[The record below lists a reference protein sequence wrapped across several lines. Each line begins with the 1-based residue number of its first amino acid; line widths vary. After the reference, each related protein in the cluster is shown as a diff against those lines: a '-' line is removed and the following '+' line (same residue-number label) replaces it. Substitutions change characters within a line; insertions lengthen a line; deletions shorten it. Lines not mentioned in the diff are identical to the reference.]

1 MLLGRSKGSAQGTE
15 SFKDNGRGTWRALGS
30 LGHGDCLELSA
41 HIARRHGP
49 PGAREGV
56 ISARPAKLLRAGTQR
71 PGEQGGPAVVREG
84 GRGGARQVT
93 FWIEAEGGPWPPGTF
108 PRRRMQPCVRVCA
121 CASAQ
126 AKGCTRTKSW
136 GLGIGGAHV
145 ETPDLAVC
153 CSVCSALTLRL
164 CLSLS
169 LSLTHTDVHAP
180 HSTAPR
186 PELVLQSPHTQCT
199 AISPDK
205 APLCSSLHELI
216 PPALWPQLGLL
227 TRETDRERER
237 ERGGGG
243 RGDTHTYT
251 HTHVHTQAHTL
262 TTTHTRA
269 CTHIHHYHTHTCTHT
284 HHNTGRKSE
293 AVGNGKKD
301 RDRHT
306 ASETLREKGEGDTGS
321 E

>member
-1 MLLGRSKGSAQGTE
+1 MR
-15 SFKDNGRGTWRALGS
+15 
-30 LGHGDCLELSA
+30 
-41 HIARRHGP
+41 
-49 PGAREGV
+49 
-56 ISARPAKLLRAGTQR
+56 
-71 PGEQGGPAVVREG
+71 
-84 GRGGARQVT
+84 
-93 FWIEAEGGPWPPGTF
+93 
-108 PRRRMQPCVRVCA
+108 PCVRVRA

-169 LSLTHTDVHAP
+169 LSHTHTHTHTDVHAP

-186 PELVLQSPHTQCT
+186 PELVLQSPHTQRT

-237 ERGGGG
+237 EGVGRRG
-243 RGDTHTYT
+243 GDTHTHT
-251 HTHVHTQAHTL
+251 HTCTHR
-262 TTTHTRA
+262 HTRSPPHIHA
-269 CTHIHHYHTHTCTHT
+269 RTHIHHCHTHTCTHT
-284 HHNTGRKSE
+284 HHNTGRKSA

-306 ASETLREKGEGDTGS
+306 AKGEGDTGS
-321 E
+321 G